1 MKGSDRVLLCCFL
14 GGVKI
19 HLTQKKMTINYLNVF
34 LKKLKGLMSR
44 MRTMR
49 FFSKLLAVM
58 ICLLTVVLSGQA
70 VEQTAQDAAFD
81 WRAFRDRLNAANPG
95 LNLTDRN
102 FLSCER
108 LVVRE
113 HYVDGESEQTPMGK
127 GYTNR
132 LTISRPPKPA
142 ALNSAS
148 VNTKGVVVRTLPKRP
163 NADDAE
169 KLVDASP
176 CRMLRFLP

>member
-1 MKGSDRVLLCCFL
+1 
-14 GGVKI
+14 
-19 HLTQKKMTINYLNVF
+19 
-34 LKKLKGLMSR
+34 
-44 MRTMR
+44 
-49 FFSKLLAVM
+49 M

-148 VNTKGVVVRTLPKRP
+148 VNTKGAKG
-163 NADDAE
+163 AE

-176 CRMLRFLP
+176 LSDAPLLILALDGTSQRDLSFLSKGRLNQTLCSLNIFDEKHRLHGCGQSLMNLAQ